1 MFHVTMAT
9 ETKTIITDRVETR
22 SLPASIESNNR
33 LLVKLRIKNI
43 IDAIRNEVTTTKP
56 FC

>member
-33 LLVKLRIKNI
+33 LLIKLRIKNI